1 MKTINKKTI
10 AAVLTA
16 SMVFAGGNVIAS
28 TNTSPNK
35 VLLAEAGEPA
45 QTGQESDQ
53 GGEANTAPPAAED
66 MSTLRL
72 SLEDALKL
80 VETGN
85 STWKLTKDKIA
96 IYERQ
101 YEQALALHNAN
112 YDETDEDSA
121 KRKWLNHKK
130 ALWTL
135 ENAKH
140 DQEEQLEDLK
150 VQITNQYQNILAAQ
164 QQVKTLNAQLN
175 NVDTLIDQV
184 KLQVD
189 LGMGIQS
196 QLSAMNAQ
204 KSSLEAGLK
213 AVQNSINSSMIALKR
228 DLGIN
233 VDRNVVLTSDL
244 TSYSKFDDSKLKD
257 RIAKTI
263 ENDYDKK
270 RYGEDIELTEIEYK
284 IAFRYSNMT
293 AADQF
298 QISIEDK
305 KATLEAL
312 PVTKEVSLRT
322 AYNNLKSLENTIHA
336 AQLTVE
342 ADQIEM
348 DILQKKIEVGT
359 ASPIEMI
366 EPQNKLLNDQ
376 YTLLQNINSYMTAAA
391 SFENSLDQ

>member
-1 MKTINKKTI
+1 MKKINKKTI
-10 AAVLTA
+10 AAVLTV
-16 SMVFAGGNVIAS
+16 SMVFGAGNVIAS
-28 TNTSPNK
+28 TNTSSNK
-35 VLLAEAGEPA
+35 ILLAEAGESA
-45 QTGQESDQ
+45 QTAQESNKN
-53 GGEANTAPPAAED
+53 EETNTVSPEAED
-66 MSTLRL
+66 TSTLKL
-72 SLEDALKL
+72 SLEDVLKL

-85 STWKLTKDKIA
+85 STWKLTKDKIV

-101 YEQALALHNAN
+101 YEQALGLHNAN
-112 YDETDEDSA
+112 YDETDEDTA

-140 DQEEQLEDLK
+140 DQEEQIKNLK
-150 VQITNQYQNILAAQ
+150 AQITNQYQNILAAQ

-189 LGMGIQS
+189 LGMSIQS

-204 KSSLEAGLK
+204 RSSLEAGLK
-213 AVQNSINSSMIALKR
+213 AVQNSISSSMIALKR

-233 VDRNVVLTSDL
+233 VDRYVLLTSAL
-244 TSYSKFDDSKLKD
+244 TPYSKFDDSKLKD

-270 RYGEDIELTEIEYK
+270 RYEEDIELTEIEYK

-312 PVTKEVSLRT
+312 PVAKEVSLRT

-342 ADQIEM
+342 ADQIDM

-359 ASPIEMI
+359 ASPLEII

-391 SFENSLDQ
+391 SFENSLEK